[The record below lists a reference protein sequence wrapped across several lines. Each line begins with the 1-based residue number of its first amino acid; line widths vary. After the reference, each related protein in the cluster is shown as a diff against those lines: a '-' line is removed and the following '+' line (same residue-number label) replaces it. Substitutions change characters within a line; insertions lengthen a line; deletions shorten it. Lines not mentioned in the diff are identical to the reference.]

1 VTQTPERLTKG
12 ERTRRR
18 ILHTALEIFAERG
31 YAGVSLREVAARA
44 GITHAGL
51 LHYFTG
57 KDDLLLT
64 MMIERDRAE
73 IEAIRSYVAA
83 GTGPSS
89 VEQIIVR
96 WMIRDIARNQSRP
109 DIAPLFVKLSTEAT
123 ESGHPAY
130 DYFRGRYIRLR
141 ETLARGFAYEF
152 AAAEPPVE
160 GRDPGL
166 CAQQFIALADGLQV
180 QWLLDP
186 ESTDMVASLLDYLGI
201 LGIDAEGWAD
211 IAVPE
216 DRSA

>member
-1 VTQTPERLTKG
+1 MTQTPERLTKG

-73 IEAIRSYVAA
+73 VEAIRAHVATGA
-83 GTGPSS
+83 GPSS
-89 VEQIIVR
+89 VEQVIIR
-96 WMIRDIARNQSRP
+96 WMLRDVARNQSRP

-123 ESGHPAY
+123 ESSHPAY
-130 DYFRGRYIRLR
+130 EYFRGRYTRLR

-152 AAAEPPVE
+152 AAADPPVS
-160 GRDPGL
+160 RDPQL

-186 ESTDMVASLLDYLGI
+186 SSTDMVAALLDYLGI
-201 LGIDAEGWAD
+201 LGIDVEGWAQ

-216 DRSA
+216 DRPA

>member
-1 VTQTPERLTKG
+1 MTQTPERLTKG

-73 IEAIRSYVAA
+73 IEAIRGYVAA
-83 GTGPSS
+83 GTGPAS
-89 VEQIIVR
+89 VDEVIIR

-123 ESGHPAY
+123 ESSHPAY
-130 DYFRGRYIRLR
+130 DYFRGRYTRLR
-141 ETLARGFAYEF
+141 ETLARGFAHEF
-152 AAAEPPVE
+152 AAADPPVT
-160 GRDPGL
+160 GRDPRL
-166 CAQQFIALADGLQV
+166 CAQQFIAMADGLQV

-186 ESTDMVASLLDYLGI
+186 ASTDMVASLLDYLHV
-201 LGIDAEGWAD
+201 LGIDAQGWAELT
-211 IAVPE
+211 VPE
-216 DRSA
+216 DRPA